1 MARRSGGINKSKAIR
16 DYKEKHGDVGP
27 KAIAEGLASDGI
39 KVTPQFV
46 STVLSNAKRKSG
58 KKRRG
63 RPPARRA
70 AAAGNGSL
78 AQLLQ
83 AKRLAE
89 QMGGVNAARQA
100 LDVLARLGLA

>member
-1 MARRSGGINKSKAIR
+1 MARRSSGVNKSKAIR
-16 DYKEKHGDVGP
+16 EYKEKHGDAGP
-27 KAIAEGLASDGI
+27 KAVAEGLAAEGI

-63 RPPARRA
+63 RPRGRRA
-70 AAAGNGSL
+70 GAATNGSL
-78 AQLLQ
+78 TQLLQ
-83 AKRLAE
+83 AKKLAE
-89 QMGGVNAARQA
+89 QMGGINAARQA